1 MVPERRSLAECL
13 SQIFGGERYVV
24 SLDHI
29 VLCEAS
35 ADSVAEALRPYLQRL
50 QQADVAEI
58 PELWELVERATL
70 LLSNLKGETIQI
82 GWAETILAAA
92 RAAVSAEKCV
102 TLVEQHLLSLE
113 GFRADPSRFANPSL
127 PVVSNLFAH
136 DAPWSRKLEAFCS
149 ASQQRFADDCQK
161 ALEAL
166 TLGAPCEAWA
176 NRLAYSTEVEAVID
190 SCCSS
195 SSESKSYSFA
205 ASCAQSWLQLSLP
218 VLPWILANLLWPNC
232 VSCAGGCAGLA
243 SSLSQEETSF
253 QRVRKALE
261 HCNDAQALLQLKDAF
276 TQACSLLLRAA
287 WSEGTGYSNAVAWFS
302 AVLLV
307 VHESCRILFP
317 EVPVGSVAAAIT
329 AADSLLTCNTS
340 HPPWEEVLGKK
351 SNALDFSMGNSGKES
366 SLISPSVEE
375 LSEAIAQALH
385 AEVQT
390 QAARALPG
398 PTDEPWPGKIAPL
411 LLLFRLLPDAGGV
424 PLQAQAR
431 LVALRALQGNH
442 EVSMERRFLEFLQNE
457 CGHQHPVLR
466 HLAKVLQETA
476 DALGS
481 APFKALAIS
490 AVAASSLQLC
500 EESFSQQPVF
510 SKEIGLSG
518 FSSSQSFAL
527 SLLTNSHSHP
537 ICQASSISK
546 QIFSTQLQWTED
558 YLTKYPHRKL
568 LWSRLGVVVLSWRHQ
583 KGQTRLTTSER
594 QAHFLLAVDEHLST
608 GASLEMSGLSL
619 STDSQHERF
628 TSFQDSSE
636 KASGVG
642 GMQEVLQL
650 VGSNKPLEL
659 MNINYVAIR
668 PESDASHLDLRV
680 QPFARTCSTQEPA
693 RASQA
698 AHAPVVDA
706 AVVRILKRFHVLT
719 GDEVLRKL
727 SNYPESLDISEQS
740 SFPARDA
747 NAAAK
752 DGHEAFAR
760 LRALCDRGLLRA
772 ETDGEFDL
780 QTRFF
785 YEH

>member
-1 MVPERRSLAECL
+1 MVPERRSLAEC
-13 SQIFGGERYVV
+13 GERYVV

-29 VLCEAS
+29 AAKQQFFLGPLHVLCEAS

-50 QQADVAEI
+50 QQERADVAEI

-398 PTDEPWPGKIAPL
+398 
-411 LLLFRLLPDAGGV
+411 GV

-500 EESFSQQPVF
+500 EE
-510 SKEIGLSG
+510 
-518 FSSSQSFAL
+518 
-527 SLLTNSHSHP
+527 T
-537 ICQASSISK
+537 SSISK

-680 QPFARTCSTQEPA
+680 QPFARTCSTQ
-693 RASQA
+693 
-698 AHAPVVDA
+698 
-706 AVVRILKRFHVLT
+706 
-719 GDEVLRKL
+719 
-727 SNYPESLDISEQS
+727 
-740 SFPARDA
+740 
-747 NAAAK
+747 
-752 DGHEAFAR
+752 DG
-760 LRALCDRGLLRA
+760 
-772 ETDGEFDL
+772 
-780 QTRFF
+780 
-785 YEH
+785 